1 MWQRIQTLFMLLAV
15 GLMAAHLFLPSGTLN
30 DTEIVP
36 IDDLLPTLLT
46 ALSIVLGLAAITQFR
61 QRKRQMLINW
71 IATAVIA
78 VIYILWLISDTRS
91 AADYQVEW
99 GMNLPGFAAIFL
111 LIANTRIRKD
121 EKLVSSMDR
130 LR

>member
-1 MWQRIQTLFMLLAV
+1 MLLAV

-30 DTEIVP
+30 GKEIAP
-36 IDDLLPTLLT
+36 IDGLLPTLLT

>member
-15 GLMAAHLFLPSGTLN
+15 GLMAAHLFLPSGSLN
-30 DTEIVP
+30 DTKIIP

-46 ALSIVLGLAAITQFR
+46 ALSIILGLVAVSQFR
-61 QRKRQMLINW
+61 QRKRQILLNW
-71 IATAVIA
+71 IATGVIA
-78 VIYILWLISDTRS
+78 VIYVLWLISDTRS
-91 AADYQVEW
+91 ATDYQVEW
-99 GMNLPGFAAIFL
+99 GMYLPGFAAIFL

>member
-30 DTEIVP
+30 GTEIVP

-46 ALSIVLGLAAITQFR
+46 ALAIVLGLAAITHFR

-99 GMNLPGFAAIFL
+99 GMYLPGFAAIFL